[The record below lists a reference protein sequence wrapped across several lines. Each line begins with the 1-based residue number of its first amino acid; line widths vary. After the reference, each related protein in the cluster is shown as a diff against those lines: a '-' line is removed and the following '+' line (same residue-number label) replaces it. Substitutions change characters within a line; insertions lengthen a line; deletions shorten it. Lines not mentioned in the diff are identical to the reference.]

1 MDGATEAELGDC
13 EEEAEI
19 EADETEDEGLAEI
32 DDGELA
38 EAVAVEAEKAVVAG
52 RRIVENMLR
61 MEGDEREEEA
71 DVEALAG
78 RDGRGSKKTCVVAF
92 VELDLVT
99 LQSMDQVESER
110 SGMRAEALKSSVALK
125 SCVAL
130 RVCEELTQARP
141 SQMASVPFESP
152 DWPADRDEDEL
163 RLVTKHAPSKPF
175 ERLIE
180 GPRAAASALELEV
193 VRGSCREEGY
203 WMRR

>member
-19 EADETEDEGLAEI
+19 EADESEDEGLGEI
-32 DDGELA
+32 DDEELA
-38 EAVAVEAEKAVVAG
+38 EAVAVEAEMVVVAG

-61 MEGDEREEEA
+61 MEGDVREEEA

-78 RDGRGSKKTCVVAF
+78 RDGRGSKKTCVVPF

-152 DWPADRDEDEL
+152 DWPADREEL

-175 ERLIE
+175 ERLME

-193 VRGSCREEGY
+193 VREGCREEGY